1 MSEGAAFCPGCGQ
14 PAGTLHTARRAA
26 VGPNAPVAAA
36 PVYPDVPYAGF
47 WLRFV
52 AYLIDSFILGAC
64 FALILV
70 PIVIWTGVGSALGKI
85 HPGEDAGDI
94 DALFGLLGVTF
105 ILAFFGIIVGG
116 SWLYNALL
124 ESSAW
129 QGSVGKKM
137 LSLKV
142 TDLWGR
148 PITFARA
155 SGRHFG
161 KIITSLIPFGVG
173 YILAGFTEK
182 KQAIHDMLASCLV
195 LRQG

>member
-1 MSEGAAFCPGCGQ
+1 
-14 PAGTLHTARRAA
+14 
-26 VGPNAPVAAA
+26 
-36 PVYPDVPYAGF
+36 
-47 WLRFV
+47 V

-70 PIVIWTGVGSALGKI
+70 PIAILTGVGSSLGKI

-94 DALFGLLGVTF
+94 DALFGLIGVTF
-105 ILAFFGIIVGG
+105 ILAFIGIVVGG

-148 PITFARA
+148 PITFGRA

-173 YILAGFTEK
+173 YMLAGFTEK